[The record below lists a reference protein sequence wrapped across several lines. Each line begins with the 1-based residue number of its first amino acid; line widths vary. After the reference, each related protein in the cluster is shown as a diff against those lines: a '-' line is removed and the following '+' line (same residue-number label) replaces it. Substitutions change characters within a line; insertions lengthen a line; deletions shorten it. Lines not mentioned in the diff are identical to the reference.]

1 MGKRTI
7 AYVGSYTYIGES
19 QGITIFDVDEE
30 KGLFVK
36 RKEVSVN
43 NSSYMVLSNSKK
55 FLYSLAD
62 EGIVAFRILEDGDL
76 EYVNTANIRG
86 MRGRF
91 IEISRDDRFL
101 FVAGYHDGKL
111 TVVRVNE
118 DGSAGEIC
126 DGFYDR
132 GTGSLA
138 ERNFQPHLSCVHM
151 TPDDQFLCVANL
163 GIDQIKAF
171 RFDHETGRIKLA
183 HILRCE
189 LDSAPRHFIFS
200 KDGRFM
206 YVIAELKNIITVYEY
221 HREGDH
227 PEFEPVQTISTV
239 GPKFSNVNS
248 AVAIRLSSDDRYL
261 FCSNAGDN
269 SVGMYERDSE
279 TGRLT
284 QDFVLPI
291 SGGYPKDI
299 GLFDNDRKLY
309 SVNFEEGTLTFFDIH
324 YEKKYMTMYA
334 APLEVDQPNCCVL
347 LRMQTD

>member
-1 MGKRTI
+1 MGKKTV

-19 QGITIFDVDEE
+19 KGISIFDVDEE
-30 KGLFVK
+30 TCSFVR
-36 RKEVSVN
+36 RKEVPVN
-43 NSSYMVLSNSKK
+43 NASYMVFSNSRRY
-55 FLYSLAD
+55 LYSLAD

-76 EYVNTANIRG
+76 EYLNTANIRA

-91 IEISRDDRFL
+91 IEISQDDRFL

-111 TVVRVNE
+111 TVVKVNE

-132 GTGSLA
+132 GIGSLA
-138 ERNFQPHLSCVHM
+138 ERNFQPHLSCVRM
-151 TPDDQFLCVANL
+151 TPDQKFLCVANL

-171 RFDHETGRIKLA
+171 RFDQDSGRIKLA

-189 LDSAPRHFIFS
+189 LDSAPRHFLFS

-206 YVIAELKNIITVYEY
+206 YVIAELKNTITVYRY
-221 HREGDH
+221 TCVNDH
-227 PEFEPVQTISTV
+227 PEFEHVQTISTL

-248 AVAIRLSSDDRYL
+248 AVAILLSSDDRYL

-269 SVGMYERDSE
+269 SVGMYRRDCES
-279 TGRLT
+279 GRLT
-284 QDFVLPI
+284 QEFVLPI

-299 GLFDNDRKLY
+299 GLFDDERRLY
-309 SVNFEEGTLTFFDIH
+309 SVNFEGGTITFFKIE
-324 YEKKYMTMYA
+324 YEKKYITMCA
-334 APLEVDQPNCCVL
+334 APVEVDQPNCCL
-347 LRMQTD
+347 FLRL